1 MTMDAT
7 NCALPEELRGFGT
20 ETSPTFRAL
29 ARADSKPVEPCLLE
43 ENLPDLGSEPIPSH
57 HYTSRDYHREEVE
70 KIWKKCWQVACREEE
85 IAGIG
90 DHFVYNV
97 AGLSYI
103 VVRTGADS
111 FKAFKNVCLHR
122 GRQLVDASGCGASQ
136 FKCAYHAWT
145 WNISG
150 DLAWFPG
157 KWDFPGVKDGSH
169 DLREVKLATW
179 GGFIFINPD
188 PDAAPLSEHLG
199 GIASHFACWPLE
211 KRYAIWHVRKTI
223 RANWKVA
230 MEAFLE
236 GYHLLMTHPQAL
248 PSVAEHGTQYDVWQ
262 QGKTAFSRS
271 ITPAAVPSHHSRD
284 TTPLG
289 AIKDMWALLNGLR
302 MDDAPPLPA
311 AIKDRASLAGWRR
324 EALGQMTG
332 ADYSGLSDAMML
344 DSVQYWLF
352 PNFCPWLGEG
362 LPLSYLFRPDGDSS
376 DTCYMDAWML
386 VRAPDGAPRPP
397 AGKLIELGPDDPFEP
412 HIGAMG
418 TIFDQDDFNMPMV
431 QIGMTMWPEE
441 LPGMTL
447 GRYQESRIRMLHRMV
462 ETWLGRPPG

>member
-1 MTMDAT
+1 MDAT

-145 WNISG
+145 WNIAG

-199 GIASHFACWPLE
+199 GIARHFACWPLE
-211 KRYAIWHVRKTI
+211 KRYGIWHVRKTI